1 MEERARNKR
10 KLRDIESEDGE
21 SGWENYSSDGGFLD
35 DVDKEKPLEGLKIK
49 KVKDLSEDDGPSTK
63 KIKVDS
69 QDTAT
74 NAAPTPPKKL
84 SKEEKE
90 SAKKLKS
97 LEATTP
103 AGEAATI
110 SSKKMNKEERKLAK
124 KLKNEEK
131 LKAKLE
137 KTPSKHHAPRDIP
150 TRESADNNTARP
162 STATDQADHDDDISP
177 IHMPGLGDD
186 SPESTERSTPGSPV
200 FDSNPTT
207 TTASL
212 EASSTTTS
220 ISSTI
225 PPSEKPRYIK
235 LPTDT
240 SALRARLEVKLEAMR
255 VSRKAIDEDGRKVR
269 TRQELIEARREKQ
282 LKRRAHKK
290 ELRAKM
296 KEEQDRKREEALNS
310 SRNSPLSVM
319 SPMLSDPD
327 DGRSANHF
335 AFGRLAFSDGTQ
347 MSRDLSYEKPALE
360 KKKGPLDPK
369 TALAKLEAQKK
380 RLADLDEDKR
390 KEVLEKETWLAARRR
405 AEGEKIHDSESLLK
419 KAVKRKEK
427 AKKKSEKEWKE
438 RTQGVEKAIK
448 QRQQKR
454 EENLRKRREEKAS
467 RGKGKKKGVA
477 TKAKSRPGFEGSFG
491 GRKK

>member
-1 MEERARNKR
+1 
-10 KLRDIESEDGE
+10 
-21 SGWENYSSDGGFLD
+21 
-35 DVDKEKPLEGLKIK
+35 
-49 KVKDLSEDDGPSTK
+49 
-63 KIKVDS
+63 
-69 QDTAT
+69 
-74 NAAPTPPKKL
+74 
-84 SKEEKE
+84 
-90 SAKKLKS
+90 
-97 LEATTP
+97 
-103 AGEAATI
+103 
-110 SSKKMNKEERKLAK
+110 
-124 KLKNEEK
+124 
-131 LKAKLE
+131 
-137 KTPSKHHAPRDIP
+137 
-150 TRESADNNTARP
+150 
-162 STATDQADHDDDISP
+162 
-177 IHMPGLGDD
+177 
-186 SPESTERSTPGSPV
+186 
-200 FDSNPTT
+200 
-207 TTASL
+207 
-212 EASSTTTS
+212 
-220 ISSTI
+220 
-225 PPSEKPRYIK
+225 
-235 LPTDT
+235 
-240 SALRARLEVKLEAMR
+240 

>member
-10 KLRDIESEDGE
+10 KLRDMESEDEE
-21 SGWENYSSDGGFLD
+21 SGWKTDSSDESFLD
-35 DVDKEKPLEGLKIK
+35 GVEKEKPLEGLKIK
-49 KVKDLSEDDGPSTK
+49 VKEVSKDDEPSTK
-63 KIKVDS
+63 KIKVDG
-69 QDTAT
+69 QDTAGKT
-74 NAAPTPPKKL
+74 APTPSKKL
-84 SKEEKE
+84 SKEERQ
-90 SAKKLKS
+90 SAKKQTAL
-97 LEATTP
+97 
-103 AGEAATI
+103 EAATPADETTI
-110 SSKKMNKEERKLAK
+110 TPSKKMNKEERKLAK
-124 KLKNEEK
+124 KLKKEEK
-131 LKAKLE
+131 LRAKLE
-137 KTPSKHHAPRDIP
+137 KTPSKPQAPRDTP
-150 TRESADNNTARP
+150 VKESAENHAARP
-162 STATDQADHDDDISP
+162 STAIDEADLDDDMAP
-177 IHMPGLGDD
+177 IDVPGLDDD
-186 SPESTERSTPGSPV
+186 SPESTERSTPNSPV
-200 FDSNPTT
+200 FDTNPTT
-207 TTASL
+207 TTASV

-220 ISSTI
+220 ISSTV

-240 SALRARLEVKLEAMR
+240 SALRARLEAKLEALR
-255 VSRKAIDEDGRKVR
+255 AARKATDEDGRKVR

-290 ELRAKM
+290 ELRSKM

-327 DGRSANHF
+327 DSRNANHF

-347 MSRDLSYEKPALE
+347 MSQDLSYEKPALE
-360 KKKGPLDPK
+360 KRKKGPSDPK

-380 RLADLDEDKR
+380 RLASLDEDKR
-390 KEVLEKETWLAARRR
+390 KKVLEKETWLAARRR
-405 AEGEKIHDSESLLK
+405 AEGEKIHDSENLLK
-419 KAVKRKEK
+419 KAVKRREK

-454 EENLRKRREEKAS
+454 EENLRKRREEKAARS
-467 RGKGKKKGVA
+467 KGKKGVT